1 MADLNGTTIA
11 ATYTGLLKTSDSGA
25 RGAEGSADQ
34 ISDGR
39 GNNTPLYLSATE
51 VYALGS

>member
-1 MADLNGTTIA
+1 MADLNGNTIA
-11 ATYTGLLKTSDSGA
+11 ATYSGLLKTSDNGA

-39 GNNTPLYLSATE
+39 GNNTPLYLSKC
-51 VYALGS
+51 LNL